1 MTALAPILE
10 AFFTDRLAAL
20 RASPHTIAAYRDT
33 YRLLLVFTQ
42 QRTGT
47 PPSRARTRRPGRD
60 DDPGVLRP
68 PRNRPAQQD
77 RTRNLRLTAIH
88 SLFRYAALRC
98 PEHSAVIQQVLAIPS
113 KRPDVP
119 LVTFLTRAETD
130 ALLAAPDRDSALGR
144 RDHLLLAVGIQ
155 TGLRVSE
162 LTGLTWADVAFGV
175 GAHLRCDGKGRKERC
190 TPLTKSTAKLLAA
203 SLSERRAAP
212 SGPGV
217 PHRDRSSRLSTD
229 AVADLLAKHVATAT
243 ASCPTLARKTITP
256 HTLRHTCAMNLLQA
270 GVDTSSIALWLGHAT
285 TKSTDTYLHADLA
298 MKEKALARTAPATE
312 TARRY
317 KPPDRLLA
325 FLEAL

>member
-33 YRLLLVFTQ
+33 YRLLLVFAQ
-42 QRTGT
+42 QHTGT
-47 PPSRARTRRPGRD
+47 PPSELALADLDAAMIRAFCDHLET
-60 DDPGVLRP
+60 
-68 PRNRPAQQD
+68 D
-77 RTRNLRLTAIH
+77 RHNKIGTRNLRLTAIH

-119 LVTFLTRAETD
+119 LVTFLTRPEID
-130 ALLAAPDRDSALGR
+130 ALLTAPDRDSALGR

-190 TPLTKSTAKLLAA
+190 TPLTKSTTKLLAA

-212 SGPGV
+212 SDPVFATATG
-217 PHRDRSSRLSTD
+217 HRLSTD
-229 AVADLLAKHVATAT
+229 AVARLLAKHVATAT
-243 ASCPTLARKTITP
+243 VGCPTLVRKTITP

-285 TKSTDTYLHADLA
+285 TRSTDTYLHADLA
-298 MKEKALARTAPATE
+298 MKEKALARTAPATQ